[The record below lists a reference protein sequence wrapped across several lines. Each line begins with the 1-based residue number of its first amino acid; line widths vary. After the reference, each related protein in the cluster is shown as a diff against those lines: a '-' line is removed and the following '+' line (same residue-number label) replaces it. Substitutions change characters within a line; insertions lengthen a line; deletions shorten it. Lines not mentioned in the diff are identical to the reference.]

1 MYKLNDFMS
10 DDEIKTTLSKMQAQ
24 AQKEIDRAK
33 QYLKENETA
42 LFEYHDLKLHDV
54 ASYLWRDFEKD
65 FPLLAE
71 NSNADNEFNFY
82 CETTFDTFQ
91 EVIKA
96 ECNADFRELV
106 QYLGR
111 TSKFY
116 INDFSENY
124 LDAEKSISGAIY
136 DLFNNFDLWRG
147 AVDLNDDANEIYI
160 SDSYTTDDNLHEYA
174 DEIADDLNHIT
185 QDFYNYVVEHCA
197 PFIRCYEILK
207 AFKDNQVSDF
217 KEFCEQYETE
227 LQEQREK
234 EIAQEKADN
243 ETITA
248 IIKKYD
254 ITPDDVN
261 TIINTIYS
269 LKGDF

>member
-10 DDEIKTTLSKMQAQ
+10 DDEIKATLTKMLET
-24 AQKEIDRAK
+24 AQKEINRAK

-54 ASYLWRDFEKD
+54 SYYCYTDFSTD

-71 NSNADNEFNFY
+71 NSNATREFDAY
-82 CETTFDTFQ
+82 CEMTFEQFQ
-91 EVIKA
+91 EDIKA
-96 ECNADFRELV
+96 ECNAEFRELV

-124 LDAEKSISGAIY
+124 LKMDKSIISAIN
-136 DLFNNFDLWRG
+136 DLFDNFDLWQNG
-147 AVDLNDDANEIYI
+147 VDINGESNELYLSEYHLND
-160 SDSYTTDDNLHEYA
+160 LQEYA
-174 DEIADDLNHIT
+174 TSIADDLNHIT
-185 QDFYNYVVEHCA
+185 KDFYNYVVEHCA
-197 PFIRCYEILK
+197 PFIRCYEILNGYK
-207 AFKDNQVSDF
+207 ENQVLDFKD
-217 KEFCEQYETE
+217 FCDYYELD

-234 EIAQEKADN
+234 EIAQEKTDN

-248 IIKKYD
+248 LINKYG
-254 ITPDDVN
+254 ITPDDVK
-261 TIINTIYS
+261 TFKTTLYA
-269 LKGDF
+269 L

>member
-10 DDEIKTTLSKMQAQ
+10 DDEIKTTLSELQAQ

-42 LFEYHDLKLHDV
+42 LFEYHDLKLHD
-54 ASYLWRDFEKD
+54 ANYYCYTDFEKD

-71 NSNADNEFNFY
+71 NSNAYDEFYAY
-82 CETTFDTFQ
+82 CEITFDTFQ
-91 EVIKA
+91 EDIKS
-96 ECNADFRELV
+96 ECDADFRELV

-116 INDFSENY
+116 INDFSNNY
-124 LDAEKSISGAIY
+124 LNVEKSISGAIY
-136 DLFNNFDLWRG
+136 DLFDSFDLWHNC
-147 AVDLNDDANEIYI
+147 VELNDDANEIYI
-160 SDSYTTDDNLHEYA
+160 SDYYTTDDNLHEYA

-197 PFIRCYEILK
+197 PFIKCYEILK
-207 AFKDNQVSDF
+207 AFKDNQVDGF
-217 KEFCEQYETE
+217 KEFCSYNETD
-227 LQEQREK
+227 LQEQRNA

>member
-1 MYKLNDFMS
+1 MNDLL
-10 DDEIKTTLSKMQAQ
+10 KQ
-24 AQKEIDRAK
+24 AQKEIDRTK
-33 QYLKENETA
+33 QYLKEHANA
-42 LFEYHDLKLHDV
+42 LFTMHDLKLHDV
-54 ASYLWRDFEKD
+54 SYYCYTDFEND

-124 LDAEKSISGAIY
+124 HDPEKSIISAIN
-136 DLFNNFDLWRG
+136 DLFDNFDLWQNG
-147 AVDLNDDANEIYI
+147 VDINGDANELYL
-160 SDSYTTDDNLHEYA
+160 SNYHLNDLQEYA
-174 DEIADDLNHIT
+174 TSIADDLNHIT

-217 KEFCEQYETE
+217 KEFCEQYETD
-227 LQEQREK
+227 LQEQRNA

-261 TIINTIYS
+261 TLKNTIYA
-269 LKGDF
+269 L

>member
-1 MYKLNDFMS
+1 M
-10 DDEIKTTLSKMQAQ
+10 
-24 AQKEIDRAK
+24 
-33 QYLKENETA
+33 
-42 LFEYHDLKLHDV
+42 
-54 ASYLWRDFEKD
+54 
-65 FPLLAE
+65 
-71 NSNADNEFNFY
+71 
-82 CETTFDTFQ
+82 
-91 EVIKA
+91 
-96 ECNADFRELV
+96 

-116 INDFSENY
+116 INDFSNNY
-124 LDAEKSISGAIY
+124 LNVEKSISGAIY
-136 DLFNNFDLWRG
+136 DLFNNFDLWQNG
-147 AVDLNDDANEIYI
+147 VDINDDSNELYLSEYHL
-160 SDSYTTDDNLHEYA
+160 SDLQEYA
-174 DEIADDLNHIT
+174 TSIADDLNHIT

-217 KEFCEQYETE
+217 KEFCSYNETD
-227 LQEQREK
+227 LQEQRNA

-269 LKGDF
+269 LKGDFNNEK